1 METPIKLLT
10 IRSYIPYIGILLG
23 ICLIGCSTVKW
34 ENKPQYFVVDQIVQ
48 DTIYRVSIHDG
59 EWITRIYYAETDS
72 VWALGDTLI
81 LRRK

>member
-1 METPIKLLT
+1 MRPTPYKAALSALGLIVAIALT
-10 IRSYIPYIGILLG
+10 IA
-23 ICLIGCSTVKW
+23 CSTVKW

-59 EWITRIYYAETDS
+59 EWITRIYYAEKDS
-72 VWALGDTLI
+72 AWALGDTLI